1 MSYVNTLRVFVRAVD
16 LGSMSAAARDQRV
29 SPAVVSSR
37 IGELEKHLGVR
48 LFNRTTRKLT
58 PTEHGSIFYKGAVKI
73 LDAIEEAE
81 AAVADVARHPRGS
94 IFVAAPLGLGRRLV
108 APLIPA
114 FKAEYPDIDVRLRLS
129 DRKVDVLGEGLD
141 IAFVLGQPA
150 DSALKMRPVVDCAR
164 VLCAAPDYLAAHGTP
179 ESGAELVRGRHSCLL
194 LRFPG
199 TSEFNWTLKGPD
211 GPERHEVSG
220 PFESDDGDVL
230 TDWALAGCG
239 IVNKPLFEVA
249 HHLRAG
255 RLVEVCRATP
265 PLPVQLACLYP
276 HKRYQDP
283 KIRLFIDFVT
293 ARCRAAVDAAL
304 AGD

>member
-1 MSYVNTLRVFVRAVD
+1 MAEGGRE
-16 LGSMSAAARDQRV
+16 GS
-29 SPAVVSSR
+29 
-37 IGELEKHLGVR
+37 
-48 LFNRTTRKLT
+48 
-58 PTEHGSIFYKGAVKI
+58 
-73 LDAIEEAE
+73 DAE
-81 AAVADVARHPRGS
+81 
-94 IFVAAPLGLGRRLV
+94 
-108 APLIPA
+108 
-114 FKAEYPDIDVRLRLS
+114 
-129 DRKVDVLGEGLD
+129 
-141 IAFVLGQPA
+141 
-150 DSALKMRPVVDCAR
+150 
-164 VLCAAPDYLAAHGTP
+164 
-179 ESGAELVRGRHSCLL
+179 
-194 LRFPG
+194 
-199 TSEFNWTLKGPD
+199 GPD

-293 ARCRAAVDAAL
+293 ARCKAAVDAAL
-304 AGD
+304 AGN